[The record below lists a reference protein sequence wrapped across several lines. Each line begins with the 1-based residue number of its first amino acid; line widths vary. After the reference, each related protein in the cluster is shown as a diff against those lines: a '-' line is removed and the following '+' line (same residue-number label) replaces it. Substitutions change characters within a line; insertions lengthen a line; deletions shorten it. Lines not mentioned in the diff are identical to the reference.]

1 MKKTLL
7 IALSLVVVGCG
18 NESNDRL
25 DEKAPL
31 NIVGSN
37 AFWYY
42 NDLDAATD
50 FYTGTLGLKIAAD
63 YGYAKILHVAG
74 SSYLTLVD
82 GTMGMHTPDEPKT
95 VALAFV
101 TDQLDEWWEYL
112 NQQGVEMRSGEYN
125 PTENSAHD
133 GFVAYDPEG
142 YYLEFERF
150 NPHPENEKFMPILN
164 RAETVMAQ
172 SQASRVPPGLG
183 FKATVLWLYYRDLP
197 SMESFWE
204 DEIGL
209 NMVADQGWAKIYQA
223 SSTGFI
229 GPVDETMGMHSYTEQ
244 KAVNISFLT
253 TQLDEWFEHLRGGSL
268 EMRSES
274 IEEGNPRFRAFVG
287 YDPEGYYLE
296 FDSFLAN
303 EDNEE
308 LLALINP

>member
-7 IALSLVVVGCG
+7 IALALVVVGCG

-25 DEKAPL
+25 DEKTPL

-197 SMESFWE
+197 SMEGFWE

>member
-7 IALSLVVVGCG
+7 IALALVVVGCG

-25 DEKAPL
+25 DEKTPL

-101 TDQLDEWWEYL
+101 SDQLDEWWEYL

-172 SQASRVPPGLG
+172 SQASQVPPGLG

-197 SMESFWE
+197 SMEGFWE

>member
-7 IALSLVVVGCG
+7 IALALVVVGCG

-25 DEKAPL
+25 DEKTPL